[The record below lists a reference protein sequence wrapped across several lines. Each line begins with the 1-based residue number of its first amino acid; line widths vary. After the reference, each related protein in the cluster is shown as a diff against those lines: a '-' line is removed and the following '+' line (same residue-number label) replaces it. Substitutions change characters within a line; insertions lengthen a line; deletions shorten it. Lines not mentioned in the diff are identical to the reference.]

1 MHPDRGHFHH
11 RLIDMGL
18 SQKQA
23 VAVLY
28 SISAILGLAAVVITT
43 SGELRALILIL
54 GFCLCAFLWVFIYK
68 ELHKSENASAQHELD
83 EADKNP
89 HDQTVST
96 EEQAPASAALPQEK
110 REDEDEPD

>member
-43 SGELRALILIL
+43 SGEIKALILIL
-54 GFCLCAFLWVFIYK
+54 GFCLCAFLWAFVYGKLHRNK
-68 ELHKSENASAQHELD
+68 E
-83 EADKNP
+83 EAF
-89 HDQTVST
+89 T
-96 EEQAPASAALPQEK
+96 EIKDNTIKEK
-110 REDEDEPD
+110 ANKGVEDDNETH

>member
-28 SISAILGLAAVVITT
+28 TISAILGVAAVVITT
-43 SGELRALILIL
+43 SGEIKALILIL
-54 GFCLCAFLWVFIYK
+54 GFCFCAFVWAAVYGK
-68 ELHKSENASAQHELD
+68 LHHVDVGAAISGEKPAEDESEAGEKAAADAAEPAETD
-83 EADKNP
+83 EK
-89 HDQTVST
+89 T
-96 EEQAPASAALPQEK
+96 EEK
-110 REDEDEPD
+110 K